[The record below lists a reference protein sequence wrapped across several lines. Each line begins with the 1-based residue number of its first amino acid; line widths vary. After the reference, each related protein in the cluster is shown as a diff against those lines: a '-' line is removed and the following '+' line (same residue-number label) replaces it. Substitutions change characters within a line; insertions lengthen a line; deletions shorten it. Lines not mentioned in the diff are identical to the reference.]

1 MYCTVLYV
9 CMYLCMH
16 AYNIVIKY
24 TDNII
29 NLNTSS
35 VTERDTEE
43 LLSLEKANTIITY
56 CQFSFNKAATS

>member
-43 LLSLEKANTIITY
+43 LLSLEKANTIIT
-56 CQFSFNKAATS
+56 